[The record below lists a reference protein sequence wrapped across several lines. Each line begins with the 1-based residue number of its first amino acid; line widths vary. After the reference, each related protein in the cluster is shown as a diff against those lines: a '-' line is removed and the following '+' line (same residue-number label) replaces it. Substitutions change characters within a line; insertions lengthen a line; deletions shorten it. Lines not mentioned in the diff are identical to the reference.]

1 MEVGF
6 CQEERNVRY
15 AMEQERSRE
24 KKLLSLRLNA
34 FTILW
39 RKTLIVGSGRA
50 QAQFPALHGFRCD
63 PDDLGKFA
71 LGEKVPHSLSLEQQV
86 W

>member
-15 AMEQERSRE
+15 AIEQERSRE

-39 RKTLIVGSGRA
+39 RKTLLV
-50 QAQFPALHGFRCD
+50 C
-63 PDDLGKFA
+63 LGKRGDRESSEETTTTGLQKTGF
-71 LGEKVPHSLSLEQQV
+71 ESPRDLSGG
-86 W
+86 